1 MVSDL
6 QRNEAVEHEHLMD
19 KTVRL
24 PPHTSSA
31 RQARQFVDDA
41 IEGTSPVDG
50 MLSVLVSELASNAI
64 LHAQTDFTVRVRDRE
79 GVLRIEVTDGSAV
92 TPTKKDYGPDAITG
106 RGLQLVESVADRW
119 GVDVVAGGKTV
130 WFELDRIGAGANP

>member
-1 MVSDL
+1 
-6 QRNEAVEHEHLMD
+6 MD

-24 PPHTSSA
+24 PPLTSSA
-31 RQARQFVDDA
+31 RQARQFVDEA

-64 LHAQTDFTVRVRDRE
+64 LHAQTDFTVRVHDRDD
-79 GVLRIEVTDGSAV
+79 VLRIEVADGSAV
-92 TPTKKDYGPDAITG
+92 APTKKDYGPDAITG

>member
-1 MVSDL
+1 
-6 QRNEAVEHEHLMD
+6 MD

-24 PPHTSSA
+24 PPLTSSA
-31 RQARQFVDDA
+31 RQARQFVDEA

-64 LHAQTDFTVRVRDRE
+64 LHAQTDFTVRVHDRD
-79 GVLRIEVTDGSAV
+79 GVLRIEVADGSAV
-92 TPTKKDYGPDAITG
+92 APTKKDYGPDAITG

-130 WFELDRIGAGANP
+130 WFELDRISAGANP